1 MDVLAGLVDAALAS
15 THMDAIDALRIFFIL
30 ASCTILSVSVLPDS
44 LHSRFVV
51 YGARAT
57 STDSKPPSAP
67 ASTTS
72 ASSSS
77 SPSSS
82 PATRILDYL
91 ASLRVPHSY
100 FTQFYVASV
109 AASVFWGVQL
119 LCRGAAFQAFATRVS
134 PDHLQRSMT
143 INQILLCWVCMLLQG
158 VRRLYECFVFSRPSA
173 SRMWFIHW
181 LVGLAFYLGMSVA
194 VWAEGAGTLL
204 ARPIVLDDV
213 KVTIAPSL
221 RTFIFL
227 PIFLLASGLQ
237 HDAHHYLF
245 SLEKYTLPTHPLFHR
260 LVCPHYMAE
269 CVIYL
274 SLAFLAAPEGETI
287 NKTILAA
294 LAFVAINLG
303 LTTANT
309 RRWYIQKFGGSSMQ
323 GKWNM
328 IPGVY

>member
-1 MDVLAGLVDAALAS
+1 MDMLAGLVDTALAS
-15 THMDAIDALRIFFIL
+15 THMDAIDALRAFFIL
-30 ASCTILSVSVLPDS
+30 ASCTILSVSLLPDS
-44 LHSRFVV
+44 LHSRFVI

-72 ASSSS
+72 SS

-82 PATRILDYL
+82 PATTRILDYL

-119 LCRGAAFQAFATRVS
+119 LCRGAAFQAFAMRVS

-204 ARPIVLDDV
+204 ARPIALDDV

-221 RTFIFL
+221 RTFVFL

-245 SLEKYTLPTHPLFHR
+245 SLKKYTLPTHPLFHR
-260 LVCPHYMAE
+260 LVCPHYTAE

-274 SLAFLAAPEGETI
+274 SLAFLAAPQGGTI

-294 LAFVAINLG
+294 MAFVAINLG

-309 RRWYIQKFGGSSMQ
+309 RRWYIQKFGRSSMQ

-328 IPGVY
+328 IPGIY

>member
-1 MDVLAGLVDAALAS
+1 MDVLTGLVDTALAS
-15 THMDAIDALRIFFIL
+15 THMDAIDALRAFFIL
-30 ASCTILSVSVLPDS
+30 ASCTILSVSLLPDS

-57 STDSKPPSAP
+57 STDSK
-67 ASTTS
+67 
-72 ASSSS
+72 ASSSAATTTS
-77 SPSSS
+77 SSSTPSS
-82 PATRILDYL
+82 PAPRVLDYL

-100 FTQFYVASV
+100 FTQFYVASA

-119 LCRGAAFQAFATRVS
+119 LYRGAAFQAFATRVS
-134 PDHLQRSMT
+134 PEHLQKSMT
-143 INQILLCWVCMLLQG
+143 INQVLLCWTCMFLQG
-158 VRRLYECFVFSRPSA
+158 VRRLYECFAFSRPSA
-173 SRMWFIHW
+173 SRMWFVHW

-204 ARPIVLDDV
+204 TRPIVLDDV

-221 RTFIFL
+221 RTFVFL
-227 PIFLLASGLQ
+227 PVFLIASGLQ
-237 HDAHHYLF
+237 HDGHHYLF

-260 LVCPHYMAE
+260 VVCPHYTAE

-274 SLAFLAAPEGETI
+274 SLAFMAAPRGELI

-294 LAFVAINLG
+294 LAFVTINLG

-309 RRWYIQKFGGSSMQ
+309 RRWYTQKFGEDSMK

-328 IPGVY
+328 IPGIY

>member
-1 MDVLAGLVDAALAS
+1 MGLIAGLVDTALAS
-15 THMDAIDALRIFFIL
+15 THMDAIDALRAFFIL
-30 ASCTILSVSVLPDS
+30 ASCTILSVSLLPDS

-57 STDSKPPSAP
+57 STDSKPPSSP
-67 ASTTS
+67 GSTTP
-72 ASSSS
+72 SS
-77 SPSSS
+77 SPSSGLT
-82 PATRILDYL
+82 TRIFDCL

-100 FTQFYVASV
+100 FTHFYVASV
-109 AASVFWGVQL
+109 AASVFWSVQL
-119 LCRGAAFQAFATRVS
+119 FFRGAAFQAFATRVS
-134 PDHLQRSMT
+134 PEHLQRSMT
-143 INQILLCWVCMLLQG
+143 IHQILLCWTCMLLQG

-221 RTFIFL
+221 RTFVFL

-237 HDAHHYLF
+237 HDGHHYLF
-245 SLEKYTLPTHPLFHR
+245 SLKKYTLPTHPLFHS
-260 LVCPHYMAE
+260 LVCPHYTAE
-269 CVIYL
+269 CVVYL
-274 SLAFLAAPEGETI
+274 ALAFLAAPQGELV
-287 NKTILAA
+287 NKTIVAA
-294 LAFVAINLG
+294 LVFVALNLG
-303 LTTANT
+303 LTAANT
-309 RRWYIQKFGGSSMQ
+309 RRWYMQKFGQDSMR

-328 IPGVY
+328 IPGIY